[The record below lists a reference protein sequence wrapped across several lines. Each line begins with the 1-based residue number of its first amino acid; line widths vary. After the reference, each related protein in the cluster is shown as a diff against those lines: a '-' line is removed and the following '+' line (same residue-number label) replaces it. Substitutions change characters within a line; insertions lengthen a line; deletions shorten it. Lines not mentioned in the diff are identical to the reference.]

1 MVHLLVWSNGLF
13 YAKETTDT
21 DEGEDDG
28 KFVKKYGILLAKKP
42 SKKSLI
48 PNTEKQPQENVIHSP
63 AKSPV
68 PTYLSFG
75 QGAKSTPNRRGQYNS
90 PIGLYSAET
99 LREMVMQQDRKND
112 LQLLG

>member
-13 YAKETTDT
+13 YTKETTDT
-21 DEGEDDG
+21 EEGEDDE
-28 KFVKKYGILLAKKP
+28 KPVKKYGILLAKKP

-48 PNTEKQPQENVIHSP
+48 PNTEKQPQENVIRSP

-68 PTYLSFG
+68 PTSLSFG
-75 QGAKSTPNRRGQYNS
+75 QGAKTTPNQRGQYNS

-99 LREMVMQQDRKND
+99 LREMVMQQDSLNG
-112 LQLLG
+112 LPLLG

>member
-21 DEGEDDG
+21 EEGEDDE
-28 KFVKKYGILLAKKP
+28 KPVRKYGILLAKKP

-48 PNTEKQPQENVIHSP
+48 PNSEKQPQENVINSP

-75 QGAKSTPNRRGQYNS
+75 QGAKNTPNQRGQYNS

-99 LREMVMQQDRKND
+99 LREMAMQQDSQNG

>member
-1 MVHLLVWSNGLF
+1 MANLLVWSNGLF

-21 DEGEDDG
+21 EEGEDDE
-28 KFVKKYGILLAKKP
+28 KPVKKYGILLAKKP

-48 PNTEKQPQENVIHSP
+48 PTTEKQPQENVIHSP
-63 AKSPV
+63 AESPV

-75 QGAKSTPNRRGQYNS
+75 KGAKNTQNQRGQYNS

-99 LREMVMQQDRKND
+99 LREMAMQQDSQNG